1 MCHVCNSSIILWMGV
16 ALFNIYKNGF
26 VVYSDYFPEV
36 AMMKGKIEAF
46 SGGTTGVCYGGVKR
60 LITFLVG
67 V

>member
-46 SGGTTGVCYGGVKR
+46 SGGTTGVCYGG
-60 LITFLVG
+60 G
-67 V
+67 